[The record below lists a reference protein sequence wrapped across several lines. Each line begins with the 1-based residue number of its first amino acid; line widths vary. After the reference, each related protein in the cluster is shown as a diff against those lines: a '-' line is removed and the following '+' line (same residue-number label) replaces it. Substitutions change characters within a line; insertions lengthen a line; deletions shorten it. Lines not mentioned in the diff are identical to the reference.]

1 MSEPLPLQGIRV
13 MDLTRA
19 LSGPFCTTLLGDLG
33 AEIVKI
39 ESVTSGDSARI
50 WPPFEGDHSLY
61 FEAVNRGKKSIAI
74 DFYSDKGR
82 AILQDIARN
91 SDVIVENFRPGVLA
105 KTGLDPVALRKDN
118 PDLVVQSISGFG
130 QSGPLSQYAGLD
142 QVIQAMSGIMS
153 VTGSDPDNTYRVGLP
168 IIDIVTGIFSALG
181 VTAALAGRA
190 QINTGLNMATSLLES
205 AVAIS
210 VFQGQ
215 STLSNHTVPEPQGND
230 HPVIVPYGVFA
241 TKDVPIVIAVG
252 SEKHWKKFC
261 KLIGLPNLSDDPR
274 YLESGDRFANRDV
287 LKMDL
292 EAALVEKPAAE
303 WIVAIREAGIPAG
316 PIYTYDQVFQDE
328 QVNALEMVQTVCR
341 QDGSGLPLVRG
352 PLSVNGRPTPVQSAP
367 PTLGSS
373 TREVLESIGYTADQ
387 VRDLAD
393 NGVIRLLD
401 GTETAGVNTRS

>member
-1 MSEPLPLQGIRV
+1 MSDSLPLQGIRV

-33 AEIVKI
+33 AEIIKI
-39 ESVTSGDSARI
+39 ESVKSGDSARI
-50 WPPFEGDHSLY
+50 WPPYEGDHSLY

-74 DFYSDKGR
+74 DFYSDEGR
-82 AILQDIARN
+82 EILKDIANN

-105 KTGLDPVALRKDN
+105 KTGLDPVDLRKGN

-130 QSGPLSQYAGLD
+130 QTGPLSQYAGLD

-153 VTGSDPDNTYRVGLP
+153 VTGSDSDNTFRVGLP
-168 IIDIVTGIFSALG
+168 IVDIVTGIFSALG

-190 QINTGLNMATSLLES
+190 QVGTGLNVATSLLES

-215 STLSNHTVPEPQGND
+215 STLSNHTVPEPHGND
-230 HPVIVPYGVFA
+230 HPVIVPYGAFA

-252 SEKHWKKFC
+252 SDKHWIKFC
-261 KLIGLPNLSDDPR
+261 NLIGLPDLPEDPR
-274 YLESGDRFANRDV
+274 YVGSGDRFTNRDV
-287 LKMDL
+287 LKTDL
-292 EAALVEKPAAE
+292 EAALVQKPAAE
-303 WIVAIREAGIPAG
+303 WMHEIREAGIPAG
-316 PIYTYDQVFQDE
+316 PIYTYDQVFEDE
-328 QVNALEMVQTVCR
+328 QVNALEMVQTVR
-341 QDGSGLPLVRG
+341 RENGSTLPLVRG

-367 PTLGSS
+367 PTLGNS
-373 TREVLESIGYTADQ
+373 TEEVLEGIGYTAD
-387 VRDLAD
+387 RIRNLAS

-401 GTETAGVNTRS
+401 EAEARA